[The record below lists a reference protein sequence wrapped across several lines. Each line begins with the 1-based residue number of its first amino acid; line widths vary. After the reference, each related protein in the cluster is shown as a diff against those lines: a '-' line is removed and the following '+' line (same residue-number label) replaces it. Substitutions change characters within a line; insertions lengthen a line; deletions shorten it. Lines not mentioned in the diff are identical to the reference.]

1 MQRHTG
7 AMATLLV
14 IGLACTHAAQAQDS
28 KFTGTRNGTNTSSK
42 DAGTGNAGDSTTE
55 VGSKPTTPRHKR
67 VRVHQSASTAS
78 GAR

>member
-7 AMATLLV
+7 AMAAFLV
-14 IGLACTHAAQAQDS
+14 IGLACAHGALAQDS

-67 VRVHQSASTAS
+67 VRVHQAASTAS